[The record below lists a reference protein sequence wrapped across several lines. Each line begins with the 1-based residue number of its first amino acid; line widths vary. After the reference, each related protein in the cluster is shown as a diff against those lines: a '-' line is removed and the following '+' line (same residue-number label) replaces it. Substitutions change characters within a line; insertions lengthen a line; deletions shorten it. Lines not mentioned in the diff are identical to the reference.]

1 MIYSRNVQ
9 LLFSF
14 KTMFIVQ
21 VRVPICSKRY
31 IEEIENLKKG
41 VLIVF
46 KDSSNS
52 LIVDVMVLFEHLS
65 TAFHGCRK

>member
-1 MIYSRNVQ
+1 MPKKVCFISTETLFNHLFNTIYSRNVQ

-31 IEEIENLKKG
+31 IEEIEIEIEIEKNA
-41 VLIVF
+41 
-46 KDSSNS
+46 
-52 LIVDVMVLFEHLS
+52 LS
-65 TAFHGCRK
+65 A